1 MRIALD
7 ARKLTSSDSGI
18 GNYTLNLARALLEED
33 KDLELLLLCNG
44 PRGQHLWQ
52 GPRVKE
58 LLFPFPALSPFTQLA
73 LGPFLRQQTFD
84 IFHAPFDVVPRRLH
98 RPLVVTIHDLNWLV
112 NPRYN
117 STYLLP
123 RLFEGAFFRYS
134 LTAAMHEA
142 SRILAVSQATRHAIL
157 EHAPWYASKIR
168 VVYNGIDRQRVYP
181 LAKEVAYHLLAPLVA
196 PGTPFVLTVGQG
208 APYKNHGNAVRGF
221 LEAFGHRPEYRMILV
236 RRAIRQDRALD
247 ALLRS
252 PQGKAQILTLPY
264 VTSEVLNALYN
275 TARIVL
281 HPSYYEGFG
290 LPLLEAMAT
299 AVPIVTS
306 DVSSMPEV
314 AGSAALLVSPADYRA
329 IAEALVTLDRDET
342 LRARLIAAG
351 RARLEH
357 FSWNACAKAVLA
369 IYRELV

>member
-7 ARKLTSSDSGI
+7 ARKLTNSDSGI

-33 KDLELLLLCNG
+33 KGLELLLLCNST
-44 PRGQHLWQ
+44 PRQRLWQ
-52 GPRVKE
+52 TPRVKE
-58 LLFPFPALSPFTQLA
+58 VIFPFPALSPFTQFA

-84 IFHAPFDVVPRRLH
+84 IFHAPFDVVPRKLH
-98 RPLVVTIHDLNWLV
+98 RPLVVTIHDINWLV
-112 NPRYN
+112 NPRYI
-117 STYLLP
+117 SAYLLP

-134 LTAAMHEA
+134 LIAAMHEA
-142 SRILAVSQATRHAIL
+142 SRILAISQATRHAIL
-157 EHAPWYASKIR
+157 AYAPWHEAKIR

-181 LAKEVAYHLLAPLVA
+181 LDKEVAYRQLAHLVT

-208 APYKNHGNAVRGF
+208 LPYKNHGHAVRGF
-221 LEAFGHRPEYRMILV
+221 LEAFRHRPEYRMILV
-236 RRAIRQDRALD
+236 RRALRQDRALD

-252 PQGKAQILTLPY
+252 PQGKAQVLTLPY

-299 AVPIVTS
+299 EVPLVTS

-314 AGSAALLVSPADYRA
+314 AGSAALLVSPADSRA
-329 IAEALVTLDRDET
+329 IAEALVTLDRDEV
-342 LRARLIAAG
+342 LRARLIAEG
-351 RARLEH
+351 RARLER

-369 IYRELV
+369 IYRELI